1 MLPMSAASLFGRQWR
16 DRNLRRS
23 ERWVPVRSES
33 DDEHGNRRGF
43 DARRVAERETVSPLT
58 SVPEPVD
65 RLDDGARRQLDD
77 VLERARELQDRTVA
91 LRRRIHRFPELG
103 LELPATKQAI
113 LDELADLELDIRQA
127 TRTSALV
134 AVLKGSR
141 PGPTVLLRGDMD
153 ALPLQEQTGLDFSSE
168 RNGIMHA
175 CGHDTHVAM
184 LASAARLLAGF
195 RDQLTGR
202 VAFFFQP
209 GEEGFHGAREALR
222 EGLLGGAG
230 IDADGNRIAG
240 AFALHISA
248 TYRSGQVLLRPGP
261 MLASADRFV
270 ARIMGRGGHASEPH
284 AALDPIP
291 VAAEVVLA
299 LQSMVTRRINIFDP
313 AVVTVGRMTAGTTDN
328 IIPAVA
334 ELEGTMRTLSDATR
348 AEVRRRIRQVL
359 EGVTAAHDTTATFE
373 LFEGYPV
380 TVNDEATA
388 AQVKTLAT
396 EMFGAVEVVELATP
410 IMGAEDWSY
419 VLQEHPGA
427 MAFLGACPP
436 DVDVQNAVPD
446 HSNMV
451 VFDENAFPAGVA
463 LHAAMALRWLS

>member
-1 MLPMSAASLFGRQWR
+1 M
-16 DRNLRRS
+16 
-23 ERWVPVRSES
+23 
-33 DDEHGNRRGF
+33 
-43 DARRVAERETVSPLT
+43 
-58 SVPEPVD
+58 
-65 RLDDGARRQLDD
+65 
-77 VLERARELQDRTVA
+77 QDRTVA
-91 LRRRIHRFPELG
+91 LRRRIHRLPELG
-103 LELPATKQAI
+103 LDLPATKQAI
-113 LDELADLELDIRQA
+113 LDELADLDLDIRHA
-127 TRTSALV
+127 TRTSAMV
-134 AVLKGSR
+134 AVLEGSR

-153 ALPLQEQTGLDFSSE
+153 ALPLKEQTGLGFSSE
-168 RNGIMHA
+168 RDGIMHA

-184 LASAARLLAGF
+184 LASAARLLAGV
-195 RDQLTGR
+195 RDQFAGR

-222 EGLLGGAG
+222 EGLLGADGS
-230 IDADGNRIAG
+230 DADGHRIAG

-248 TYRSGQVLLRPGP
+248 TYRSGEVLVRPGP

-270 ARIMGRGGHASEPH
+270 ARILGRGGHASEPH

-299 LQSMVTRRINIFDP
+299 LQSMVTRRVNIFDP
-313 AVVTVGRMTAGTTDN
+313 AVVTVGRISAGTTDN

-348 AEVRRRIRQVL
+348 TDVRRRIRQVL
-359 EGVTAAHDTTATFE
+359 DGVTSAHDTTATFE

-380 TVNDEATA
+380 TVNDEAAA
-388 AQVKTLAT
+388 AQVRAVAT
-396 EMFGAVEVVELATP
+396 EMLGADSVVELAAP

-419 VLQEHPGA
+419 VLQQHPGA
-427 MAFLGACPP
+427 MAFLGACLP
-436 DVDVQNAVPD
+436 DLDVRNAVPD

-451 VFDENAFPAGVA
+451 VFDEDSFPVGVA